1 MCCVKTQWQMV
12 NLNLH
17 IENLFLIDSVGEI
30 TMADFQ
36 LALCHIVPSM
46 YRGLEGMVEWNP
58 VSWED
63 IGGLR
68 DVKKALKQVGKDT
81 LQGCAFCTLSN

>member
-1 MCCVKTQWQMV
+1 MCYVKTQWQTV
-12 NLNLH
+12 NLVLQILNF
-17 IENLFLIDSVGEI
+17 FLIDNVGEI

-63 IGGLR
+63 IGGTTGCE
-68 DVKKALKQVGKDT
+68 KSSEAGG
-81 LQGCAFCTLSN
+81 QGYVTEMCILHSF